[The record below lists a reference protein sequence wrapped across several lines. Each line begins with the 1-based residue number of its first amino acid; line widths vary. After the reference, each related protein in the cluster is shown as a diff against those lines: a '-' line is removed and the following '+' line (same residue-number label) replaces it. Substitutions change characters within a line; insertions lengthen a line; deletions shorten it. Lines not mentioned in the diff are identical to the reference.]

1 VEVVKACKQ
10 GEGQDRHLQGLY
22 WRSLQLQDALE
33 DFKMP
38 EFFDATYFEYMSN
51 RLSTSNVGGGFAGA
65 CSLCSPPFSP
75 FIALFVC
82 VII

>member
-1 VEVVKACKQ
+1 MVKACKS

-51 RLSTSNVGGGFAGA
+51 RLSTSNVGGGFAGT
-65 CSLCSPPFSP
+65 LLEP
-75 FIALFVC
+75 LD
-82 VII
+82 